1 MMSLGTYPATSLKVA
16 RAKRGSVRSALEAGR
31 DPAAERRAARDS
43 RSNTF
48 ESIAREWLARQP
60 FAPKMAPELLGVFR
74 RTQQL
79 RAGAIAAEIV

>member
-1 MMSLGTYPATSLKVA
+1 VPSEAASAARSSRAAIPAT
-16 RAKRGSVRSALEAGR
+16 
-31 DPAAERRAARDS
+31 ERRAERDS